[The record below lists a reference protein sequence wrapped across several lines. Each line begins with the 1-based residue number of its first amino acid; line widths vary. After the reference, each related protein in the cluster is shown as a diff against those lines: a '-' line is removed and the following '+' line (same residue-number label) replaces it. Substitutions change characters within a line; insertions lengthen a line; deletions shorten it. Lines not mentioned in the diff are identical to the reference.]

1 MNSKTTIKKVG
12 KKTSHRKSLQR
23 NLLSDLIIY
32 EHLTT
37 TIAKS
42 KIITPAFEKLITFIK
57 SGKTNQ
63 EKERILLQ
71 TLKNPNAVKKMLEV
85 YQKRFEKEKGG
96 YVNIYKL
103 GNRKGDN
110 AKMVKLMVK
119 GYVYKEIGK
128 RVSAK
133 KDSKKV
139 EAKNPE
145 KKPDYLAKESLKGV
159 SGKSQ
164 YEGGP
169 SAQVVKTRSGI

>member
-12 KKTSHRKSLQR
+12 KKTSHRKSLQK

-32 EHLTT
+32 EYLTT

-57 SGKTNQ
+57 SGKTKQ

-71 TLKNPNAVKKMLEV
+71 TLKNESAVTKLLEV
-85 YQKRFEKEKGG
+85 YLKRFEKEKGG

-110 AKMVKLMVK
+110 AKMVKLMLK

-128 RVSAK
+128 KVSNK
-133 KDSKKV
+133 KDTKKEV
-139 EAKNPE
+139 TKEAE
-145 KKPDYLAKESLKGV
+145 KKPEYSAKESIKGV
-159 SGKSQ
+159 SGKTQ
-164 YEGGP
+164 YQGGP
-169 SAQVVKTRSGI
+169 SAPVVKTRSGI